1 MAGTTRSSS
10 RARASPSIPSTASI
24 VRTCSHVC
32 LRARS
37 GAAPGGGLCRQH
49 GRTWVRATTGG
60 TGAKTTVM
68 LRRLPDTATQSSL
81 KAAVTAAETDAYR
94 VQLEPGCMV
103 HFHDEAS
110 ATYAAG
116 VIDEAF
122 GSSSQVTT
130 TTTCTHFP
138 HSHTRN
144 VGFFSSCPA
153 SLLSL
158 PHHSTHPSLRSV
170 APLYLLYCARTSPRM
185 QIPIDYWWGGEEERC
200 L

>member
-1 MAGTTRSSS
+1 MPLTR
-10 RARASPSIPSTASI
+10 
-24 VRTCSHVC
+24 V
-32 LRARS
+32 
-37 GAAPGGGLCRQH
+37 GGLNGLCSWSMQRLLLSS
-49 GRTWVRATTGG
+49 GSVRRSALQLGLNARHVSGTPG

-122 GSSSQVTT
+122 GSSSQVIT
-130 TTTCTHFP
+130 TTTCTHT
-138 HSHTRN
+138 HTRN
-144 VGFFSSCPA
+144 VCFF
-153 SLLSL
+153 
-158 PHHSTHPSLRSV
+158 
-170 APLYLLYCARTSPRM
+170 
-185 QIPIDYWWGGEEERC
+185 
-200 L
+200 